1 MLVKCI
7 DNQGWEDFLT
17 KGKVYEIVTKVEENS
32 AFIIKDDKGRYG
44 SCGQW
49 RFKEVNEDFISNL
62 ERENEEL
69 KAKIEELEKSI
80 NKQEDKKEEPFI
92 KEGQEYFSIDKYFGI
107 DKFNYGSDSID
118 RELLDNGNIFPCTE
132 ENKDKVRKEVK
143 LIAKRRRLQSE
154 MEMFARLNND
164 CEIDWNNSK
173 QMKFYL
179 YTIYTIN
186 KENEIRKGWTWDM
199 KHFNTVYFTSEEIAQ
214 KALDKFGDRIRELCI
229 DNTIKEGDN

>member
-92 KEGQEYFSIDKYFGI
+92 REGQGYFTINKLFGI
-107 DKFNYGSDSID
+107 DEFNYDSDIFD
-118 RELLDNGNIFPCTE
+118 RELLNNGNMFPYTE
-132 ENKDKVRKEVK
+132 ENKEQVEKEAK
-143 LIAKRRRLQSE
+143 LIAERRKLQSE

-164 CEIDWNNSK
+164 CEIDWNNSE

-179 YTIYTIN
+179 YIDYE
-186 KENEIRKGWTWDM
+186 ENEIREGLTFGIR
-199 KHFNTVYFTSEEIAQ
+199 HFNTTYFTSEEVLK
-214 KALDKFGDRIRELCI
+214 KALEKFGDRIRELYI
-229 DNTIKEGDN
+229 DKKVIINVFNR